1 MSRVS
6 LRQVTRRFGTVTAL
20 HPTDLDVAEGEFLT
34 LLGPSGC
41 GKTTTL
47 RILAGF
53 VPPTAGRVL
62 IGDDDVTGL
71 PPNRRQIGMVFQDY
85 ALFPHLTVGENI
97 AFALRERRV
106 PKTVVAARVAELLD
120 LIHLPDAT
128 ARYPAQLSG
137 GQQQRVALARAIAH
151 PPRVLL
157 MDEPLG
163 ALDQKLREAMQL
175 ELRRIQQALGITTIF
190 VTHDQGEAM
199 NLSDTIAVMC
209 EGRVVQRGTPS
220 EIYRHPANR
229 FVADFIG
236 QINFIEATV
245 VGRSLS
251 EGIGTWDIAHAG
263 EAKFLVPPGAPGR
276 VTIGVRPHQISVDAN
291 ARGISVD
298 ANARGNQ
305 ISGRVLSTSFGGN
318 ICRMRVQVA
327 DAEWIVEASPSA
339 PAHPDDSVIVL
350 TWSPEE
356 TVVLRG

>member
-6 LRQVTRRFGTVTAL
+6 LRQVTRRFGAVTAL
-20 HPTDLDVAEGEFLT
+20 HPTDLDVTEGEFLT

-62 IGDDDVTGL
+62 IGDDDVTRV

-106 PKTVVAARVAELLD
+106 PKGMVTARVAEMLD
-120 LIHLPDAT
+120 LIHLPDVA

-137 GQQQRVALARAIAH
+137 GQQQRVALARAIAY

-157 MDEPLG
+157 MDEPFG
-163 ALDQKLREAMQL
+163 ALDQKLREVMQV

-209 EGRVVQRGTPS
+209 EGRVVQRGTPQ
-220 EIYRHPANR
+220 EIYQHPSSR

-245 VGRSLS
+245 LGRH
-251 EGIGTWDIAHAG
+251 ETGCDGTWDVAQAE
-263 EAKFLVPPGAPGR
+263 EARFLVPPGALGR
-276 VTIGVRPHQISVDAN
+276 VTLGVRPHQISVDA
-291 ARGISVD
+291 D
-298 ANARGNQ
+298 ARGNR

-327 DAEWIVEASPSA
+327 DTEWIVEANPNA
-339 PAHPDDSVIVL
+339 PAHPDGSIIVL
-350 TWSPEE
+350 TWPPEQ